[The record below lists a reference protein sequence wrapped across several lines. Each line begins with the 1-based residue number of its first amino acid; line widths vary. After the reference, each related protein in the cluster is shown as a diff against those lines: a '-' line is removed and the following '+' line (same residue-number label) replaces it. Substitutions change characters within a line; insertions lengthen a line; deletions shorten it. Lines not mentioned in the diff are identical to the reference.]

1 MPDMQRERD
10 EGVRPQSGPA
20 DPGNGGPGTSS
31 VPSLINE
38 YRTQEDAHRARAREL
53 TRLQQEVFT
62 TAAREASEIVSSARS
77 EVRRV
82 ILQAR
87 RDLLM
92 LAAQVDVIGNMATDG
107 AAPAEGTPRTLSA
120 ARQDLRQVLH
130 EASGEFQTVADY
142 SQALQAQTAQ
152 LQALPIADVPAE
164 ATTPSPQSEAWEN
177 IRAKVASTRETP
189 ETEPVTPA
197 ARGTRMFVVAFV
209 MAGVAIVAGMLWWM
223 SRSRD
228 GSNVASTTSQPAAA
242 RGAASEPPPA
252 VTAPPPA
259 GPASTPAPTLSV
271 EARRQ
276 AWVRLTQDGQ
286 VVFARLVQ
294 PGETFR
300 ITDAREVS
308 IRSGDAGAVVVSVN
322 GGEAMPLGRDGQ
334 VLTRSFV
341 LNEAEQPTPTPPATA
356 TPSTDVKP
364 STFATPPTAPAT
376 PITSTPEGGERAPSP
391 IPEAAAPAPPPRE
404 EPQTV
409 ARPAPA
415 PPPVREVPTP
425 TSGAAPAVAAPAPNP
440 QADIARVAE
449 RWLDAYYRQ
458 DRAAM
463 ATLAAPQLILS
474 DERAATDRLPAGL
487 SPVHREMQDVSVR
500 VFGSDAIYVARMTE
514 RLENAPA
521 GSASGAFV
529 SQMWTM
535 RDGAWH
541 LTNVRIV
548 GAAAVSKPVR

>member
-1 MPDMQRERD
+1 MRDTQREHD
-10 EGVRPQSGPA
+10 DGLRPHSGPA
-20 DPGNGGPGTSS
+20 DPGNGGQGTSG

-38 YRTQEDAHRARAREL
+38 YRAQEDAHRAQAREL

-87 RDLLM
+87 RELLM

-107 AAPAEGTPRTLSA
+107 ATPAEGTPRTLSA

-130 EASGEFQTVADY
+130 DASGEFQTVTDY

-152 LQALPIADVPAE
+152 LQAPPVADVPAE
-164 ATTPSPQSEAWEN
+164 ATTPPPQPEPWEN
-177 IRAKVASTRETP
+177 IRARVASTRETP
-189 ETEPVTPA
+189 ETETATPA

-209 MAGVAIVAGMLWWM
+209 MAGVAIVAGTLWWM

-228 GSNVASTTSQPAAA
+228 GANIASTTSQPSAAQP
-242 RGAASEPPPA
+242 AASEPPPV

-259 GPASTPAPTLSV
+259 EPAPTPVPSLSV

-276 AWVRLTQDGQ
+276 AWVRLTQDGR

-341 LNEAEQPTPTPPATA
+341 LNEAEQPTTESPATA
-356 TPSTDVKP
+356 PPPTDVKP
-364 STFATPPTAPAT
+364 STFATPPTAPST
-376 PITSTPEGGERAPSP
+376 SIPSTPEGAERAPAP
-391 IPEAAAPAPPPRE
+391 VPQAAAPIPPPRE

-409 ARPAPA
+409 TRPAPA
-415 PPPVREVPTP
+415 PAPVREVPTP

-458 DRAAM
+458 DRATM

-487 SPVHREMQDVSVR
+487 SPVHREMQEVSVR
-500 VFGSDAIYVARMTE
+500 VFGSDAMYVARMTE

-548 GAAAVSKPVR
+548 GATAVGRSVR

>member
-1 MPDMQRERD
+1 
-10 EGVRPQSGPA
+10 
-20 DPGNGGPGTSS
+20 
-31 VPSLINE
+31 VPSLIDE
-38 YRTQEDAHRARAREL
+38 YRAQEDAHRAQAREL
-53 TRLQQEVFT
+53 ARLQQEVFT
-62 TAAREASEIVSSARS
+62 TAAREASEVVSTARS

-92 LAAQVDVIGNMATDG
+92 LAAQVDVIGNMATGG

-130 EASGEFQTVADY
+130 EASGEFQTVTEY

-164 ATTPSPQSEAWEN
+164 ATTPSPQPEDWEN
-177 IRAKVASTRETP
+177 IRARVASTRETP
-189 ETEPVTPA
+189 ETQPATEA

-209 MAGVAIVAGMLWWM
+209 MAGVAIVAGSMWWM
-223 SRSRD
+223 ARSREA
-228 GSNVASTTSQPAAA
+228 ASATPAAAQPAAA
-242 RGAASEPPPA
+242 QPAASEPPPS

-259 GPASTPAPTLSV
+259 EPAPKPAPSLSV
-271 EARRQ
+271 ETRRQ
-276 AWVRLTQDGQ
+276 AWIRLTQDGR
-286 VVFARLVQ
+286 VVIARLVQ
-294 PGETFR
+294 PGETFQ
-300 ITDAREVS
+300 ITDAHEVS
-308 IRSGDAGAVVVSVN
+308 IRSGDAGAVVISVN
-322 GGEAMPLGRDGQ
+322 GAEAMPLGRDGQ

-341 LNEAEQPTPTPPATA
+341 LNEAEQPTTTPPATA
-356 TPSTDVKP
+356 TPQTDVKP
-364 STFATPPTAPAT
+364 STLATPPTP
-376 PITSTPEGGERAPSP
+376 PPTSTPATSEGGERAPSP
-391 IPEAAAPAPPPRE
+391 VPQAAAPVPPSRE

-409 ARPAPA
+409 ARPVPA
-415 PPPVREVPTP
+415 PPPVRDVPTP
-425 TSGAAPAVAAPAPNP
+425 TSGAAPPIAAPATNP

-458 DRAAM
+458 DRATM
-463 ATLAAPQLILS
+463 ATLSAPQLILS
-474 DERAATDRLPAGL
+474 DERAAADRLPQGL
-487 SPVHREMQDVSVR
+487 SPVRREMQDVSVR
-500 VFGSDAIYVARMTE
+500 VFGSDAMYVARMTE

-548 GAAAVSKPVR
+548 GATAVSKSVR